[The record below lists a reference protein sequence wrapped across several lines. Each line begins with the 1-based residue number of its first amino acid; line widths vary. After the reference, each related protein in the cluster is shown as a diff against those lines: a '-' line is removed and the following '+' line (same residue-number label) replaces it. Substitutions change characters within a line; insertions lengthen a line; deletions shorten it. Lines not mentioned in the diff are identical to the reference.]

1 MLGPPINIEISPALR
16 VNETAARYQSLWL
29 LIAIYHACRSGKMN
43 LPVHIVRAR
52 FPGKANWRMLIS
64 RAFSDFERWGVD
76 VGWGHDVSRDIA
88 LLDLRQRSKGPFW
101 VDAATLS
108 RVRVL
113 VDGAEIDPL
122 SVASFLGEGAT
133 HTVAQRNVARRNV
146 VPSRDDVTYWGH
158 LAQALRLTRDGCVEQ
173 SHNQLNEH
181 YGLAKASAKTDF
193 QRNLAVLKETLAW
206 RKMGNEHK
214 SHETLNDL
222 EQLLARPDECDE
234 MPTLHAMA
242 HVARG
247 WDLYSRGDVQA
258 ANVEL
263 EKFAFN
269 SNLQL
274 VIRYN
279 PKVRLEYLNLRALV
293 SKERALS
300 QNHLSLEERRSAA
313 EDSIG
318 SLSEA
323 LQSAYEADSIEA
335 AQDVAANIGFSS
347 WLFWKGNLIDVERAQ
362 TEHLSQL
369 QAVSWI
375 SLSEWICDRFG
386 VGGSSAWNLIFLLRV
401 ARGNCNH
408 FQPKDVKT
416 FQAQQP
422 LTLESVFRAAQPF
435 DVAFS
440 KAKGFTDWS
449 SAAAF
454 AIEESDT
461 SHVQYPLLQ
470 VANLLLE
477 AAWYSTYEK
486 GLCSEAYN
494 AVERLEGIVDKLQAK
509 HRRFFRES
517 LDLLPAELR
526 NLI

>member
-1 MLGPPINIEISPALR
+1 MLGPAINIEISPTLR
-16 VNETAARYQSLWL
+16 VNAIAARYQSLWL
-29 LIAIYHACRSGKMN
+29 LVAICHACRTGKVS

-64 RAFSDFERWGVD
+64 RAFSDFGRWGVD
-76 VGWGHDVSRDIA
+76 VGWGHDVSRDVR
-88 LLDLRQRSKGPFW
+88 LLDLRQRSQGPFW
-101 VDAATLS
+101 VDAGTLS
-108 RVRVL
+108 RVRIL
-113 VDGAEIDPL
+113 ADGAEVDPS
-122 SVASFLGEGAT
+122 SVASFLGEVVTRPGARSS
-133 HTVAQRNVARRNV
+133 VARPNVA
-146 VPSRDDVTYWGH
+146 PSRDDVTYWGH
-158 LAQALRLTRDGCVEQ
+158 MAQALRLTRDGFVEQ

-193 QRNLAVLKETLAW
+193 QRSLAVLKETLAW
-206 RKMGNEHK
+206 RKMGDEHK

-222 EQLLARPDECDE
+222 EQLLAQPDEFNE

-242 HVARG
+242 HVAKG
-247 WDLYSRGDVQA
+247 WDLYSRGDVRA

-269 SNLQL
+269 TSLQL

-300 QNHLSLEERRSAA
+300 QQDLTLDERRNAA
-313 EDSIG
+313 EESIG
-318 SLSEA
+318 CLSDA

-347 WLFWKGNLIDVERAQ
+347 WLFWQDKLIDVERAQ

-369 QAVSWI
+369 QAVRWI
-375 SLSEWICDRFG
+375 GLSEWICDRFG
-386 VGGSSAWNLIFLLRV
+386 VGGNSAWNLIFLLRV
-401 ARGNCNH
+401 ARGNCSH

-461 SHVQYPLLQ
+461 AYAQYPLLQ

-486 GLCSEAYN
+486 GLCSEAYD